1 MLTFVIM
8 AMNITPHKET
18 TTVEPAPVKEEPV
31 IHDGSGG
38 AFEGTELVTEE
49 RDDKPTPKSPTP
61 Y

>member
-1 MLTFVIM
+1 M
-8 AMNITPHKET
+8 AMNITPNKET
-18 TTVEPAPVKEEPV
+18 TSVEPAPVKEEPV